1 MMRFGWL
8 LTALVIL
15 TAAPCSAQITGFKH
29 IVIVV
34 QENRT
39 PDNLFWALCESAAC
53 STTNPQ
59 EYDIETNNWNN
70 AGKLVNPKPV
80 DLAVTWDIGHRHNP
94 DWTAMCDENVALG
107 TCNMDGAAGETCGSK
122 HCPNLPEFT
131 YVQRYNGT
139 ADVLGPYISLA
150 MTYGWANKMFA
161 TNQGPSFPAHLF
173 IYGGTSAPTAADDA
187 SGTYVAENLGHQ
199 APNGCLASPGAEVQL
214 ITNGTETGST
224 YPCLQ
229 YQTLGQLLSANNV
242 SWKYYTPGEGRLWT
256 APTAILSECGGSN
269 QQRQIYTSCPGPE
282 FTAPTPNVVLDPK
295 LVLSDIGN
303 CQLQSVNWVIP
314 KGQYSDH
321 AGLDTDRGPQWV
333 ANIVNAIGNSA
344 CTDGSSTYWQDTA
357 IVITW
362 DDWGGWYDHE
372 APSMNLT
379 LGYQLGF
386 RVPLLFVSAYGPNN
400 SNGQCNAFIN
410 SNDVLDFG
418 SVANFVEQTFL
429 GNSGMLGFADQRALE
444 RGGVQDL
451 SDFYNLNQQ
460 PCTFQPVGTQTN
472 EQYFI
477 QDQSPALPP
486 DNDD

>member
-1 MMRFGWL
+1 MRRFHSVPGGNKHGGVVFEGDAGVVAQHEFHAVAVPARLEFERHDRRRRRIWRRRIRMI
-8 LTALVIL
+8 ALQ
-15 TAAPCSAQITGFKH
+15 PFKIH
-29 IVIVV
+29 
-34 QENRT
+34 
-39 PDNLFWALCESAAC
+39 
-53 STTNPQ
+53 
-59 EYDIETNNWNN
+59 
-70 AGKLVNPKPV
+70 
-80 DLAVTWDIGHRHNP
+80 
-94 DWTAMCDENVALG
+94 M
-107 TCNMDGAAGETCGSK
+107 
-122 HCPNLPEFT
+122 
-131 YVQRYNGT
+131 
-139 ADVLGPYISLA
+139 
-150 MTYGWANKMFA
+150 
-161 TNQGPSFPAHLF
+161 
-173 IYGGTSAPTAADDA
+173 
-187 SGTYVAENLGHQ
+187 AEH
-199 APNGCLASPGAEVQL
+199 AR
-214 ITNGTETGST
+214 
-224 YPCLQ
+224 
-229 YQTLGQLLSANNV
+229 TLGQLLSANNV
-242 SWKYYTPGEGRLWT
+242 TWKYYTPGEGRLWT

-344 CTDGSSTYWQDTA
+344 CTDGSATYWQDTA

-429 GNSGMLGFADQRALE
+429 GSSGMLGFADQRALD